1 MICDLAETYHI
12 LDYKELPPTLV
23 ATLVVGLRDDA
34 RIKQKISKSR
44 LTIEQSLLAL
54 ILDGINVL
62 IWQRSKDG
70 AKGRNKPESIF
81 KKLMGLD
88 KKPKDELMSFD
99 TVEDFDRWYAQKMRK
114 DNG

>member
-12 LDYKELPPTLV
+12 LDYKELPPSLV

-34 RIKQKISKSR
+34 RIKQKISKSK
-44 LTIEQSLLAL
+44 LTVDQSLLAL
-54 ILDGINVL
+54 ICDGINIL

-70 AKGRNKPESIF
+70 AKGRNRPESMF

-88 KKPKDELMSFD
+88 KKQNDELMVFD
-99 TVEDFDRWYAQKMRK
+99 TTDDYDRWYTQKMRK
-114 DNG
+114 

>member
-23 ATLVVGLRDDA
+23 ATLVIGLRDDA
-34 RIKQKISKSR
+34 RIKQKISKSK

-54 ILDGINVL
+54 ILDGINIL

-70 AKGRNKPESIF
+70 AKGRNKPESMF

-88 KKPKDELMSFD
+88 KKQKDELMSFASAD
-99 TVEDFDRWYAQKMRK
+99 DFDRWYAQKMRK
-114 DNG
+114 

>member
-12 LDYKELPPTLV
+12 LDYKELPPSLV

-34 RIKQKISKSR
+34 RIKQKISKSK
-44 LTIEQSLLAL
+44 LTVDQSLLAL
-54 ILDGINVL
+54 IYDGINIL

-70 AKGRNKPESIF
+70 AKGRNRPESMY

-88 KKPKDELMSFD
+88 KKQNDELMVFD
-99 TVEDFDRWYAQKMRK
+99 TTDDYDRWYAQKMRK
-114 DNG
+114 

>member
-12 LDYKELPPTLV
+12 LDYTELPPTLV

-44 LTIEQSLLAL
+44 LTVEQSLLAL
-54 ILDGINVL
+54 VLDGINIL

-81 KKLMGLD
+81 KKLMRLD
-88 KKPKDELMSFD
+88 KKQNDDLMSFATTD
-99 TVEDFDRWYAQKMRK
+99 DFDRWYAQKMRK
-114 DNG
+114 

>member
-12 LDYKELPPTLV
+12 LDYTELPPTLV

-44 LTIEQSLLAL
+44 LTVEQSLLAL

-88 KKPKDELMSFD
+88 KKQNDDLMSFATTD
-99 TVEDFDRWYAQKMRK
+99 DFDRWYAQKMRK
-114 DNG
+114 